1 MRVTNV
7 DEPGS
12 FTLSSTQPETETALT
27 ATLTDP
33 DVVGATTW
41 KWERSTSRTSGWAE
55 ITGETTG
62 SYTPVAGDRN
72 HYLRVTAAYTD
83 GHGSGKSLMAIGS
96 NPVQLRPPD
105 NTAPDFGSTTA
116 TRSVDENSAADINV
130 GAPVTATDPSG
141 LADMIS
147 VTINVTDVN
156 ERPTAM
162 TDMASTTEDTAVT
175 FEVLANDS
183 DPETMTA
190 NLTVSLGSTRP
201 RNGGVTLDST
211 TKEFTY
217 TPNQDSHEADSF
229 TYTLFDAKG
238 RVLSAGKSDQGES
251 LADRSTSYALEC
263 CAGLPLY

>member
-116 TRSVDENSAADINV
+116 TRSVDENSAANINV
-130 GAPVTATDPSG
+130 GAPVTAGDPSG

-156 ERPTAM
+156 EPPVVMR
-162 TDMASTTEDTAVT
+162 S
-175 FEVLANDS
+175 
-183 DPETMTA
+183 
-190 NLTVSLGSTRP
+190 
-201 RNGGVTLDST
+201 NGGSGAFSIVTLDST

-229 TYTLFDAKG
+229 TYTLFDGKG

-251 LADRSTSYALEC
+251 LADRSASYALEC